1 MPLFIGGQALSVPHH
16 GDSVPAEEL
25 FGEVCSKFRISE
37 KIGKFLATDEGLA
50 NLDDFVHRFASEDEI
65 STFVKAIPEIGARA
79 GVETSRLRQAW
90 IAARAASAAAEGKKR
105 KGVDDHDLDTLLPAP
120 DLSEIKTTFY
130 NRYKLRFPVHV
141 EPGDQLV
148 SRLAR
153 EVSRRQLGV
162 FSVWKVRTLVH
173 QLKAP
178 CKRQRLSDTVEM
190 ITHERSRSASASRLA
205 ARCRGAGTTAKMS
218 RRGHFRL
225 TSPGITL

>member
-1 MPLFIGGQALSVPHH
+1 MPLFIGGQALAVPHH
-16 GDSVPAEEL
+16 GNSANAEEL
-25 FGEVCSKFRISE
+25 FGEICGKFRISD
-37 KIGKFLATDEGLA
+37 KIGKFLASDEGLA

-65 STFVKAIPEIGARA
+65 STFVKAIPE
-79 GVETSRLRQAW
+79 
-90 IAARAASAAAEGKKR
+90 
-105 KGVDDHDLDTLLPAP
+105 
-120 DLSEIKTTFY
+120 
-130 NRYKLRFPVHV
+130 LRFPVHV

-190 ITHERSRSASASRLA
+190 ITHERPRSAPAPRLA
-205 ARCRGAGTTAKMS
+205 ARCRGAGTTAQMS